1 MPIILVTQD
10 VEVGVSPSEISLGKR
25 TKPYLKNKLKKQKDL
40 EGVAQVVEFKILG
53 SIPSTGK
60 RKKKYPA

>member
-1 MPIILVTQD
+1 
-10 VEVGVSPSEISLGKR
+10 VSPSEISLGKR